1 MQTYIVQRGD
11 TLYGISGQFGISIED
26 IKLSNNLTSNNI
38 IVGQVLKIPSENTT
52 SLYVVKS
59 GDSLY
64 SIARKYNTT
73 VFELVRLNN
82 LNTKILSVGQQLR
95 IPINVSDDD
104 YILYTVKIGDTLYSI
119 AKKNNVSVLELV
131 ELNNLSTNTLRVGQP
146 LRKPISSN
154 DSDSNSDDYN
164 TYVVQRGDTLYRIA
178 SMYAMSVDELIK
190 INNLSSTSLSIGQVL
205 NVKNNYYSDIPLGA
219 KCYGS
224 GYKEPSYLT
233 YTVRSGDNLYSIAK
247 KYNTSVD
254 NLIELNSLTS
264 NNLTIGQVLK
274 IKEI

>member
-11 TLYGISGQFGISIED
+11 TLYGISGQFGISVED

-131 ELNNLSTNTLRVGQP
+131 ELNNLSTNTL
-146 LRKPISSN
+146 
-154 DSDSNSDDYN
+154 
-164 TYVVQRGDTLYRIA
+164 
-178 SMYAMSVDELIK
+178 
-190 INNLSSTSLSIGQVL
+190 QV
-205 NVKNNYYSDIPLGA
+205 
-219 KCYGS
+219 
-224 GYKEPSYLT
+224 
-233 YTVRSGDNLYSIAK
+233 
-247 KYNTSVD
+247 
-254 NLIELNSLTS
+254 
-264 NNLTIGQVLK
+264 
-274 IKEI
+274 